1 MRLDFGTFA
10 ITGPSTDTTTI
21 GKIIGGQVTDGKTAG
36 KAYSSAGRCLTD
48 VFTVSGDVGVPP
60 LCGTLSGEHGK

>member
-21 GKIIGGQVTDGKTAG
+21 GKILGGQVLDGSKG
-36 KAYSSAGRCLTD
+36 VAYSSAGRCLTD

>member
-10 ITGPSTDTTTI
+10 ITGPSTDTTSI
-21 GKIIGGQVTDGKTAG
+21 GKIIGGQVVDGSKG
-36 KAYSSAGRCLTD
+36 KAYSYAGRCLTD

>member
-1 MRLDFGTFA
+1 MRLDFNTFA
-10 ITGPSTDTTTI
+10 ITGPSTSTVSI

-36 KAYSSAGRCLTD
+36 KLYSYAGRCLTD